1 MDRRT
6 YWRVRLSHWLAKLL
20 TISAVAS
27 LLSGGSLAL
36 PVARRAQDAGG
47 DANNCV
53 RNCQN
58 RRACDPLARVELNL
72 CRDNCNC
79 AELPPPRC
87 TCRGLSDDNCFRHG
101 RNQPD
106 AWCAA
111 NPDAAGNC
119 DVSAGCFWDEIT
131 AAIIG
136 SAATGKW
143 LPNCVLYDRAHDPAV
158 GPYGETAASRYD
170 AVCEGDRVV
179 IKGFVT
185 AEANG
190 EYRTAGQQ
198 SNCPEA
204 PAQTIYKLWGSAL
217 NLYLYRTK
225 RAWHVGPTLCSSDV
239 FFARITTDEGADIA
253 QSSLVAD
260 GGNPLTI
267 SCQQGYESTCG
278 WRECID
284 SAVISGGVPSCV
296 SSLVPDNS
304 YGWMRMIW
312 NRSVRLRSAEE
323 PDQPDFR
330 CLGDFDG
337 DGRVTVIELMEVL
350 AGFGIQ
356 SCALRADVDKDC
368 RVSVQD
374 VLIVLSQFGMCSAP
388 TADRVSEF
396 ARSELLLTGF
406 DDTAVNGIYNTH
418 VFDRNV
424 CASGVLIDSLDQ
436 LPFAPEGIPICMR
449 ETGQVVGCSSAM
461 APHNFTVYKSATGS
475 TFLYPSRNGQYWI
488 VGNHL
493 CDDNIGYA
501 FTVRSGPGSVVT
513 SMPCEIVDEDG
524 LCSWRACSEA
534 QFFASS
540 CELDCPDDAGVSR
553 EHNRNCPPLATTSKV
568 LIAATG
574 THSNTL
580 MAANDVQSVAARCT
594 GYTLDLDDAGT
605 PDIDEGAMT
614 PLPSTRDDC
623 EDRSGTWLVEMVP
636 FVPAAT
642 GAPTMSELEALCP
655 AEFLSC
661 MEDSACQAEVT
672 MALSRAVAPHLGS
685 GSDAFQAILRC
696 LYTEIAS
703 DGPCADE
710 LLACMASATCSRLI
724 QSEDYLHYDSCQAD
738 NECAALTTCTLM
750 AEFEHCMQGQCT
762 AAEILAAVSGNVD
775 EVSAGCAQCVGGR

>member
-1 MDRRT
+1 M
-6 YWRVRLSHWLAKLL
+6 SQWLAKLL
-20 TISAVAS
+20 AILAVAS
-27 LLSGGSLAL
+27 LLTVSPAL
-36 PVARRAQDAGG
+36 PVARRAQDVEGN
-47 DANNCV
+47 ANNCV

-58 RRACDPLARVELNL
+58 RRACDPLARAELNL
-72 CRDNCNC
+72 CRDKCNC
-79 AELPPPRC
+79 DERPPPRC
-87 TCRGLSDDNCFRHG
+87 TCRGQSDDNCFRHG

-111 NPDAAGNC
+111 NPDAAGGC
-119 DVSAGCFWDEIT
+119 DVSAGCFWNDIT
-131 AAIIG
+131 AATSG

-170 AVCEGDRVV
+170 AVCEGNRVV

-185 AEANG
+185 AGANG

-198 SNCPEA
+198 SNCPDA

-217 NLYLYRTK
+217 NLYLYRTD
-225 RAWHVGPTLCSSDV
+225 RAWHIGPTLCSSDV
-239 FFARITTDEGADIA
+239 FFARITADEGADIA
-253 QSSLVAD
+253 QSSPVAD

-267 SCQQGYESTCG
+267 RCQQEYQGICG

-284 SAVISGGVPSCV
+284 NAVISGGVPSCV
-296 SSLVPDNS
+296 RSLVPNNS

-312 NRSVRLRSAEE
+312 NRSVRLRSADE
-323 PDQPDFR
+323 PDQPDFT
-330 CLGDFDG
+330 CLGDFDD

-350 AGFGIQ
+350 AGFGMQ

-368 RVSVQD
+368 RVGVQD
-374 VLIVLSQFGMCSAP
+374 VLIVLSQFGVCSAP
-388 TADRVSEF
+388 AADRVSEF

-406 DDTAVNGIYNTH
+406 DDAAVNGIYNTH

-449 ETGQVVGCSSAM
+449 ASGQVVGCSSAM
-461 APHNFTVYKSATGS
+461 APHNFTVYEHKSATGS

-493 CDDNIGYA
+493 CDDSIGYA
-501 FTVRSGPGSVVT
+501 FTVRSGPGSVVA

-524 LCSWRACSEA
+524 LCSWRACSAA

-580 MAANDVQSVAARCT
+580 MAANGVRSVAARCT
-594 GYTLDLDDAGT
+594 GYTLDPDDAAT

-614 PLPSTRDDC
+614 PLPSTRYDC
-623 EDRSGTWLVEMVP
+623 EARSGAWSVESAP
-636 FVPAAT
+636 FV
-642 GAPTMSELEALCP
+642 
-655 AEFLSC
+655 F
-661 MEDSACQAEVT
+661 
-672 MALSRAVAPHLGS
+672 
-685 GSDAFQAILRC
+685 
-696 LYTEIAS
+696 AS
-703 DGPCADE
+703 DGPCPDE
-710 LLACMASATCSRLI
+710 LLACMSSATCSRLI
-724 QSEDYLHYDSCQAD
+724 QSEDYLYYDSCRAD
-738 NECAALTTCTLM
+738 NECAALTTCTLT
-750 AEFEHCMQGQCT
+750 AEFEPCMQGQCT

-775 EVSAGCAQCVGGR
+775 EVSAGCAQCVGEVVAGGR